1 MGLISEF
8 KEFALKGNVV
18 DMAIGVIIGAAFKD
32 IVTSFTD
39 SFINP
44 LIASIGGAEI
54 AGSIRL
60 PWVVYDGLDPE
71 QIAALSL
78 NYGAFITAI
87 INFLI
92 MALILFFM
100 LKAINTLKN
109 GIGKLKKGKKL
120 PHLHPSLLMKL
131 SFLRRSRTS
140 SKHRKPNK
148 RYRITFTREA
158 VSIET
163 AFLFVSEDR
172 SFLSGLPINS
182 YT

>member
-39 SFINP
+39 SFVNP
-44 LIASIGGAEI
+44 LIASVGGAEI
-54 AGSIRL
+54 AGAIRL
-60 PWVVYDGLDPE
+60 PWVDYTGLDPE

-100 LKAINTLKN
+100 LKAINTLK
-109 GIGKLKKGKKL
+109 GGVSKLAKKKKGAKEEEPAPAPEPSDEVKL
-120 PHLHPSLLMKL
+120 LTEIKDLLKAQN
-131 SFLRRSRTS
+131 
-140 SKHRKPNK
+140 SK
-148 RYRITFTREA
+148 
-158 VSIET
+158 
-163 AFLFVSEDR
+163 
-172 SFLSGLPINS
+172 
-182 YT
+182 

>member
-1 MGLISEF
+1 MGVIKNFMNEF

-44 LIASIGGAEI
+44 LIASIGGADI

-60 PWVVYDGLDPE
+60 PWVDYSGLTLE
-71 QIAALSL
+71 EIQSLSI

-92 MALILFFM
+92 MALILFLM
-100 LKAINTLKN
+100 LKGINALKN
-109 GIGKLKKGKKL
+109 GITKRKKGAKEEPAPAPEPSDEVKL
-120 PHLHPSLLMKL
+120 LTEIKDILKAQ
-131 SFLRRSRTS
+131 
-140 SKHRKPNK
+140 KAK
-148 RYRITFTREA
+148 
-158 VSIET
+158 
-163 AFLFVSEDR
+163 
-172 SFLSGLPINS
+172 
-182 YT
+182 

>member
-44 LIASIGGAEI
+44 LIASIGGADI

-60 PWVVYDGLDPE
+60 PWVDYTGLTLE
-71 QIAALSL
+71 EIQGLSL
-78 NYGAFITAI
+78 NYGAFITAV
-87 INFLI
+87 INFFI

-100 LKAINTLKN
+100 LKFINTLKS
-109 GIGKLKKGKKL
+109 GISKKLKKGKKEE
-120 PHLHPSLLMKL
+120 PAPAPEPSDEVKLLTEIKDL
-131 SFLRRSRTS
+131 L
-140 SKHRKPNK
+140 KEQKK
-148 RYRITFTREA
+148 
-158 VSIET
+158 
-163 AFLFVSEDR
+163 
-172 SFLSGLPINS
+172 
-182 YT
+182 